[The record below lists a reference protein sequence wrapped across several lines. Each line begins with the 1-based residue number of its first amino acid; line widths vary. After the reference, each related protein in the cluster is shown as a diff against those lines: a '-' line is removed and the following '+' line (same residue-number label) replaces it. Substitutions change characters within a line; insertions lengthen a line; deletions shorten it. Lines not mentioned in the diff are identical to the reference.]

1 MVQKCFKGHDSDEYL
16 ENIISILDYKVNKFV
31 LKSDEI
37 YFEMFYREGYKTR
50 GLDLDVLR

>member
-50 GLDLDVLR
+50 GFDLDVLT